1 MVAPVAL
8 PLLAGAGRLGARY
21 APSLMNLG
29 RRLFSPGPWQ
39 KTKMQQRAR
48 GFGKEPITNLKQ
60 RRAPAGATRNVEK
73 YGRII
78 PQAIG
83 GRYGRG
89 RMRVPETVNMPKGFV
104 QRHPLV
110 AGSIAAPLAIGAGAG
125 IYGALRGEEEIPEG
139 EVTAP
144 IEGWSAPE
152 DILSLAEQAR
162 ADAETGKQNMKKML
176 KYGFLISAAGGNP
189 EKFFNRAAEM
199 TKATAAYKQNERYA
213 KQVDAVFV
221 KGNMPKDARTAFDRL
236 RGVGMAPKEAMEIT
250 GLYAGMSGKTEAE
263 RALNNLKQILE
274 TQGEEAAAS
283 LLVMYWSTGQLEGA
297 PEYAGEDELYAAA
310 LAAVRGGGL
319 GAREP
324 TGEEVEIL

>member
-1 MVAPVAL
+1 MVVPVAL

-29 RRLFSPGPWQ
+29 RRLFSPGPWDKIKMVQ
-39 KTKMQQRAR
+39 KSR
-48 GFGKEPITNLKQ
+48 GFGKIPKVKEVPGGSK
-60 RRAPAGATRNVEK
+60 AGYRTTLGTFPPKTWQPVVEK
-73 YGRII
+73 R
-78 PQAIG
+78 
-83 GRYGRG
+83 
-89 RMRVPETVNMPKGFV
+89 MPKGWV
-104 QRHPLV
+104 QRHPV
-110 AGSIAAPLAIGAGAG
+110 ATASIAAPLAIGAGAG